1 MLSHKPLS
9 TPRMPMTEYPKRM
22 RKGLRL
28 FYILW
33 VLLLGP
39 AIAGAGQ
46 PRSYRV
52 GVLHLE
58 PEEST
63 HNSILNGFL
72 AGLQDSGYVEG
83 KNLILDMAPR
93 QTIEELR
100 AVARLFRETKMDA
113 IVAIGST
120 EASIAKA
127 ATEDIPIVFLPA
139 RDVLRAQFVK
149 SLARPD
155 GNLTG
160 ITWGTGLKA
169 ETKSL
174 SIFKEVN
181 PALGRVLVLS
191 DSRIE
196 NPHRALDLSL
206 LYQVARHLGIEL
218 FEKPVRSVA
227 ETVQLVS
234 SLSND
239 QVDGI
244 FFVCSSL
251 FKNLRKLGRLANRKK
266 IALYGCSALHVA
278 EHQALAAYAPD
289 LFYLGY
295 RGAWYIDRI
304 LKGNEVRALP
314 VEMASRH
321 ELVIN
326 LSTAKAIGL
335 TIPPEVLI
343 LADKVI
349 R

>member
-1 MLSHKPLS
+1 MA
-9 TPRMPMTEYPKRM
+9 ENPKKM
-22 RKGLRL
+22 RKGLR
-28 FYILW
+28 FFCILW

-39 AIAGAGQ
+39 ALAGADQ
-46 PRSYRV
+46 PKSYRV
-52 GVLHLE
+52 GVLHLD
-58 PEEST
+58 PEGST

-100 AVARLFRETKMDA
+100 AAANLFRETRMNA

-127 ATEDIPIVFLPA
+127 ATDAIPIVFLPA

-155 GNLTG
+155 ANLTG
-160 ITWGTGLKA
+160 ITWGTGLDA

-174 SIFKEVN
+174 TIFKEVS
-181 PALGRVLVLS
+181 PALGRVVVLS

-196 NPHRALDLSL
+196 HPHRALDLSS
-206 LYQVARHLGIEL
+206 LYQVARHLGIYL
-218 FEKPVRSVA
+218 IEKPVRSVS
-227 ETVQLVS
+227 ETEQLIS
-234 SLSND
+234 SLSKD

-251 FKNLRKLGRLANRKK
+251 FKNLRKLGRLAKRKK
-266 IALYGCSALHVA
+266 IPLYGCSALHVA
-278 EHQALAAYAPD
+278 EHEALAAYAPD

-304 LKGNEVRALP
+304 LRGNEVRSLP

-335 TIPPEVLI
+335 SIPADVLI

>member
-1 MLSHKPLS
+1 
-9 TPRMPMTEYPKRM
+9 M
-22 RKGLRL
+22 RLTCEFTL

-33 VLLLGP
+33 ALLLGP
-39 AIAGAGQ
+39 AIAGADQ

-52 GVLHLE
+52 GVLHLD
-58 PEEST
+58 PEGST

-93 QTIEELR
+93 PTIEKLR
-100 AVARLFRETKMDA
+100 TAANSFMETRMDA

-127 ATEDIPIVFLPA
+127 ATDDIPIVFLPA

-155 GNLTG
+155 ANLTG
-160 ITWGTGLKA
+160 ITWGTGSKA

-174 SIFKEVN
+174 AIFKEVN
-181 PALGRVLVLS
+181 PALGRVLLLYDGRV
-191 DSRIE
+191 E
-196 NPHRALDLSL
+196 HPHRVPDFSL
-206 LYQVARHLGIEL
+206 LYQVARHLGIYLNEN
-218 FEKPVRSVA
+218 PVSSVSEA
-227 ETVQLVS
+227 EQLVS
-234 SLSND
+234 SLSNNK
-239 QVDGI
+239 VDGI
-244 FFVCSSL
+244 FLVCSSL
-251 FKNLRKLGRLANRKK
+251 FKNLRRLGRLAKRKK
-266 IALYGCSALHVA
+266 IPLYGCSAHQVA
-278 EHQALAAYAPD
+278 EHEALAAYAPD

-304 LKGNEVRALP
+304 LKGYEVRALP

-326 LSTAKAIGL
+326 LSIAKAIGL